1 LYFLVLFYI
10 KILNTIKKILII
22 IQRSNGDVFF
32 SQSLIDSLYDYYE
45 SPRIDLLVNDDTIA
59 LAEVL
64 TKIKLIHKF
73 SYRKKNDYQFKQEK
87 NIISKIFRKYDL
99 SINLTASDR
108 SVLYA
113 VLSSKNSISAVEKNT
128 HKSWWKK
135 FLLSNYYFFD
145 NEKHI
150 LLNNLE
156 SLNILK
162 IDHENILKYPT
173 VSEITIQ
180 KISRKLKERKIDNFI
195 IFHPSAQYSY
205 KIYPEYLRNELLEK
219 LNKLDIPII
228 ITGGKNKIDSNIK
241 KQLPN
246 LSNLNDFIGETS
258 LEDYFALSHLSSAYI
273 GMDTLNMHIAAA
285 QNKRIFAIFGPTNLS
300 MWAPWSNYSQTSARE
315 NTPIQDYDNITI
327 FQAKMPCVA
336 CGNAGC
342 DNNHNRS
349 ECLYNIQPSSIFEQV
364 KKWSEDIEVK
374 LL

>member
-1 LYFLVLFYI
+1 MYFLVLFYI

-145 NEKHI
+145 N
-150 LLNNLE
+150 
-156 SLNILK
+156 
-162 IDHENILKYPT
+162 D
-173 VSEITIQ
+173 
-180 KISRKLKERKIDNFI
+180 
-195 IFHPSAQYSY
+195 
-205 KIYPEYLRNELLEK
+205 
-219 LNKLDIPII
+219 
-228 ITGGKNKIDSNIK
+228 
-241 KQLPN
+241 
-246 LSNLNDFIGETS
+246 
-258 LEDYFALSHLSSAYI
+258 
-273 GMDTLNMHIAAA
+273 
-285 QNKRIFAIFGPTNLS
+285 
-300 MWAPWSNYSQTSARE
+300 
-315 NTPIQDYDNITI
+315 
-327 FQAKMPCVA
+327 
-336 CGNAGC
+336 
-342 DNNHNRS
+342 
-349 ECLYNIQPSSIFEQV
+349 
-364 KKWSEDIEVK
+364 
-374 LL
+374 